1 MLYKSEWGRPRWP
14 AGHAIDRP
22 FDSKVHVLNVAVRK
36 LSHGVEPC
44 VTTYVV
50 CQVI

>member
-14 AGHAIDRP
+14 GP

-36 LSHGVEPC
+36 LSRGVEPC
-44 VTTYVV
+44 VTACVV